1 MCRRGGWPRVRQGRG
16 RLMSEQFYSDARL
29 YDGLFPAG
37 ERALEFYRASPRLSA
52 KRTNAARRWS
62 GCAATCA
69 TSTGPHVR
77 PRAHRGHSLLHLHAV
92 EDLASCLRSVRRH
105 LAPGGRLVLDVF
117 NPSVR
122 MLAGADGVR
131 RAREALGFWD
141 PERGDVSVDV
151 SETYDAAA
159 QVTRGT
165 WFFSAESEP
174 DYVVAPLELR
184 SVFPYRTTSG
194 GESRLQPPVRPGL
207 APPRRG
213 RVRRAGWRR
222 ARRSCR
228 SGARGCRTRRTSSCP
243 PRGPRGWR
251 RWRG

>member
-1 MCRRGGWPRVRQGRG
+1 MRGDMRDVDLGRTFD
-16 RLMSEQFYSDARL
+16 LVL
-29 YDGLFPAG
+29 IAG
-37 ERALEFYRASPRLSA
+37 
-52 KRTNAARRWS
+52 N
-62 GCAATCA
+62 
-69 TSTGPHVR
+69 
-77 PRAHRGHSLLHLHAV
+77 SLLHLHAA

-174 DYVVAPLELR
+174 DYVVAALELR

-194 GESRLQPPVRPGL
+194 GESRLQGASWPG
-207 APPRRG
+207 AAEEGPGQAG
-213 RVRRAGWRR
+213 RVATRTPILSMR
-222 ARRSCR
+222 C
-228 SGARGCRTRRTSSCP
+228 SGLSNSSAQ
-243 PRGPRGWR
+243 
-251 RWRG
+251 